1 MFDLYRVY
9 EVFALLLQLQLQ
21 LLKHL

>member
-9 EVFALLLQLQLQ
+9 WSW
-21 LLKHL
+21 